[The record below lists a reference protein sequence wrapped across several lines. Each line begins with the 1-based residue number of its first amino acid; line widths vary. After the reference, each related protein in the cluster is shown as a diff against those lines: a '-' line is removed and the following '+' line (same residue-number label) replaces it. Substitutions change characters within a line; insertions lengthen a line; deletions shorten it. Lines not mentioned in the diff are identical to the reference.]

1 VYHEHRRSVEAPMT
15 DMFAQLRTRPFAQ
28 KAIGLFIYGLV
39 TFVLIYLVGTSV
51 LDNPL
56 FFRILEL
63 LWLIHIVIIC
73 NQIQRGQRELILLA
87 VIALSPG
94 IVNNLVGAFTL

>member
-1 VYHEHRRSVEAPMT
+1 MT
-15 DMFAQLRTRPFAQ
+15 DMFARLRRRSLAQ
-28 KAIGLFIYGLV
+28 KAIGLFVYGLV
-39 TFVLIYLVGTSV
+39 TFLLISFVGTSV

-73 NQIQRGQRELILLA
+73 NQIQRGQGELILLA
-87 VIALSPG
+87 IIALSPG

>member
-1 VYHEHRRSVEAPMT
+1 MT
-15 DMFAQLRTRPFAQ
+15 AMFAQLRERPFAH
-28 KAIGLFIYGLV
+28 KAIGLFVYGLV
-39 TFVLIYLVGTSV
+39 TFVLIYLVGSAM

-73 NQIQRGQRELILLA
+73 NQVQRGQRELILLA

-94 IVNNLVGAFTL
+94 ILNNLLGAFTL